1 MPELLALLGERLDQF
16 GVCMPQCIH
25 GNNVVKIGTLWYR
38 SGSSQAENRRIYATN
53 PGFVRLRA
61 SEYTKPVRGTITH
74 QPLDST

>member
-1 MPELLALLGERLDQF
+1 LDKVF
-16 GVCMPQCIH
+16 
-25 GNNVVKIGTLWYR
+25 KIGALWYR
-38 SGSSQAENRRIYATN
+38 SGSTQAENRRIYATI